1 MIMLSRLLRVAEYIF
16 KTKIT
21 DSLSMLYTQ
30 ENISDGTSHAV
41 SKTIISVLN
50 NPKDPPTCLVEE
62 QKAFIVAALQAL
74 NKLGVKDKEFVTEM
88 MVQFLDGDKEVRYE
102 KFRVFSRYNTCTVKL
117 VQSYARVF
125 RIFTMNVYFVIAI

>member
-1 MIMLSRLLRVAEYIF
+1 MTMLSRLLRVAEYMF

-30 ENISDGTSHAV
+30 ENISDGTSHTV

-88 MVQFLDGDKEVRYE
+88 MVQFLDGDKEVRYK

-117 VQSYARVF
+117 VQSD
-125 RIFTMNVYFVIAI
+125 T